1 MNKPESRDRGALSQ
15 LTHQSVLDALR
26 LVRTGQVYDLGVD
39 LGNATPRLLPSQV
52 AGFSL
57 SQFRTPG
64 SFAADAAMQGNSFN
78 VELVQGSLH
87 QSSHIDALIHAQR
100 HGRVYGGGQTADLLG
115 DFGWSA
121 FGAETI
127 PPICMRGVVIDAAAE
142 LGTTPVPDGYALSA
156 AQLAA
161 AVQAQ
166 GVTLQAGDAVL
177 IRTGK
182 IRQYMTD
189 RPAFEAG
196 CPGLSAEAARWL
208 VERGMALFGLDATS
222 ADPHPVPNW
231 DDTVHEELLI
241 RRGIHIIENV
251 NLEDLVRE
259 QVREFAFVC
268 LPLRIQ
274 GATGSWVRPM
284 ALA

>member
-1 MNKPESRDRGALSQ
+1 MKQPASPDRGALNAISSQ
-15 LTHQSVLDALR
+15 TILEAAR
-26 LVRTGQVYDLGVD
+26 LIRAGTVYDLGVD
-39 LGNATPRLLPSQV
+39 LGNDMPRLPANTV
-52 AGFSL
+52 APFNL
-57 SQFRTPG
+57 SQYRTPA
-64 SFAADAAMQGNSFN
+64 SFAADAAMRGNSFN
-78 VELVQGSLH
+78 VEVIQGSLH

-100 HGRVYGGGQTADLLG
+100 HGRVYGGGEVSALLG

-121 FGAETI
+121 FGAETM
-127 PPICMRGVVIDAAAE
+127 PPMFRRGVVIDAAAAH
-142 LGTTPVPDGYALSA
+142 GRTPIPDGYPVTAREL
-156 AQLAA
+156 QA

-166 GVTLQAGDAVL
+166 GLSLRAGDAVL

-182 IRQYMTD
+182 IRQYTTD

-196 CPGLSAEAARWL
+196 CPGLAGEAARWL
-208 VERGMALFGLDATS
+208 AAQGMVLFGLDATS
-222 ADPHPVPNW
+222 ADPHPVPDW
-231 DDTVHEELLI
+231 EDTVHEELLI
-241 RRGIHIIENV
+241 RRGIHIIENL
-251 NLEDLVRE
+251 NLEALVRD

>member
-1 MNKPESRDRGALSQ
+1 MTDNIDRGALSNISSQ
-15 LTHQSVLDALR
+15 AVLEAMR
-26 LVRTGQVYDLGVD
+26 LVKTGQTYDLGVD
-39 LGNATPRLLPSQV
+39 LGNALPRLPPDQIFP
-52 AGFSL
+52 FSL
-57 SQFRTPG
+57 SQFRTPA
-64 SFAADAAMQGNSFN
+64 SFAGKAAMLGNSFN
-78 VELVQGSLH
+78 VELIQGSIH

-100 HGRVYGGGQTADLLG
+100 HGQVYGGGQITTLLG

-121 FGAETI
+121 YGAETI
-127 PPICMRGVVIDAAAE
+127 PPIVLRGVVIDAATIQGG
-142 LGTTPVPDGYALSA
+142 LPVPDGYALSA
-156 AQLAA
+156 GQLEA

-166 GVTLQAGDAVL
+166 GLTLRAGDAVL

-182 IRQYMTD
+182 ITQYMTN

-208 VERGMALFGLDATS
+208 VAQGMVLFGLDATS

-251 NLEDLVRE
+251 NLEDLVRD
-259 QVREFAFVC
+259 QVKEFAFIC

-274 GATGSWVRPM
+274 GATGSWVRPL
-284 ALA
+284 ALV